1 MFTEDQINVIK
12 NIKIDYY
19 DNRAKAI
26 IFDKKTGKELAY
38 FKFVIGQGWLEKDA
52 SLDQTNDWFI
62 AGYENF
68 GEWPLVVMDWVTDYA
83 QYQKEE
89 GEN

>member
-1 MFTEDQINVIK
+1 M
-12 NIKIDYY
+12 
-19 DNRAKAI
+19 
-26 IFDKKTGKELAY
+26 AY

-52 SLDQTNDWFI
+52 SQDQLNDWFI

-68 GEWPLVVMDWVTDYA
+68 GEWPSVVMDWATDYA

-89 GEN
+89 GKN